1 MGIKKSRRQKN
12 REFWRTIFIW
22 TIGLSIPCYVL
33 AFFVYA
39 FVPRQADRINPT
51 NAPTVTWT
59 PIDPN
64 NAVLTQRAS
73 TNSAPTSLFASRT
86 PFDNFT
92 LQPPSQFTQINI
104 FTSTPAPTRFITLTP
119 SITPNATAT
128 PQPTIAQPT
137 AIPTDP
143 PPILLP
149 PSDTPNP

>member
-1 MGIKKSRRQKN
+1 MGIKKNRRQRD

-33 AFFVYA
+33 AFFIYA

-51 NAPTVTWT
+51 NAPTFTWT

-64 NAVLTQRAS
+64 VAMTQRAL
-73 TNSAPTSLFASRT
+73 TNPAPTSLFSTRT
-86 PFDNFT
+86 PFDNYT
-92 LQPPSQFTQINI
+92 LEPPSQFTN
-104 FTSTPAPTRFITLTP
+104 APTRFITLTP
-119 SITPNATAT
+119 SNTPQATAT

-137 AIPTDP
+137 VQPTDP

-149 PSDTPNP
+149 PTNTPNP

>member
-1 MGIKKSRRQKN
+1 MSIKKSRRQKD

-51 NAPTVTWT
+51 NAPTLTWT

-64 NAVLTQRAS
+64 VILTQRAL
-73 TNSAPTSLFASRT
+73 TNPAPTSLFSTRT

-92 LQPPSQFTQINI
+92 VAPPQQFTQINI
-104 FTSTPAPTRFITLTP
+104 FTTTPIPTRFITLTP
-119 SITPNATAT
+119 SNTPNATAT
-128 PQPTIAQPT
+128 PQPTIAQAT
-137 AIPTDP
+137 VQPTDP
-143 PPILLP
+143 PPIILP
-149 PSDTPNP
+149 PTDTPNP

>member
-1 MGIKKSRRQKN
+1 MGIKKSRRQRN

-51 NAPTVTWT
+51 NAPTLTWT

-64 NAVLTQRAS
+64 VILTQRAL
-73 TNSAPTSLFASRT
+73 TNPAPTSLFSTRT

-92 LQPPSQFTQINI
+92 LEPPSQFTSI
-104 FTSTPAPTRFITLTP
+104 FTTPTNAPTRFITLTP
-119 SITPNATAT
+119 SNTPLATAT
-128 PQPTIAQPT
+128 PPPTIAQPT
-137 AIPTDP
+137 VQPTDP

-149 PSDTPNP
+149 PTNTPNP

>member
-1 MGIKKSRRQKN
+1 MAIKKSRRQRD

-51 NAPTVTWT
+51 NAPTLTWT
-59 PIDPN
+59 PIDPGV
-64 NAVLTQRAS
+64 VLTQRAL
-73 TNSAPTSLFASRT
+73 TNPAPTSLFSTRT

-92 LQPPSQFTQINI
+92 LQPPSQSTSI
-104 FTSTPAPTRFITLTP
+104 FTTPTNAPTRFITLTP
-119 SITPNATAT
+119 SNTPFATAT

-137 AIPTDP
+137 VQPTDP

-149 PSDTPNP
+149 PTNTPNP